1 MGISD
6 DEGEQQPHGW
16 KEQSQE
22 GQSRNT
28 SKTQGHKL
36 NCARETPRR
45 PRKRRLQEAMKKPSD
60 GGKDSKMPLPKGP
73 GSQA

>member
-1 MGISD
+1 M
-6 DEGEQQPHGW
+6 
-16 KEQSQE
+16 
-22 GQSRNT
+22 
-28 SKTQGHKL
+28 

-73 GSQA
+73 GIQA